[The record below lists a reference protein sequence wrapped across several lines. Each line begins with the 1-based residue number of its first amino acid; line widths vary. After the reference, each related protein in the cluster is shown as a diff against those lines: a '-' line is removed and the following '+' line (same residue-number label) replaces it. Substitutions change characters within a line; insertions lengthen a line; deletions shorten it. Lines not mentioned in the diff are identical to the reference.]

1 MKELTLIPII
11 IIILLFIFR
20 HQVSHIIESIQSRI
34 NRKIQKI
41 TYGASHKMLY
51 SY

>member
-20 HQVSHIIESIQSRI
+20 HQVSNMIETIHTSI
-34 NRKIQKI
+34 NRRIQKI
-41 TYGASHKMLY
+41 NYG
-51 SY
+51 

>member
-11 IIILLFIFR
+11 VIILLFIFR
-20 HQVSHIIESIQSRI
+20 HQVSHIIESIQTSIR
-34 NRKIQKI
+34 RKIEKI
-41 TYGASHKMLY
+41 NYGASHKMLY